1 MKYFSVNDW
10 DKWRKDAENE
20 VAYRAYIE
28 TIQTQLPSDLQLLL
42 RDAGTVYLND
52 GEVESISVSIEK
64 ASVDIVL
71 NGKWIVETTVGDRI
85 FHLAYTGVVS
95 FVSTID
101 PAAGGIH
108 GSGYGFHGIDEMEVI
123 ETGIYEHRMLFTSG
137 IELAV
142 RFRGFSLTY
151 VDPQR

>member
-1 MKYFSVNDW
+1 MKYFSVNDL

-85 FHLAYTGVVS
+85 FHHFRFNAA
-95 FVSTID
+95 D
-101 PAAGGIH
+101 P
-108 GSGYGFHGIDEMEVI
+108 
-123 ETGIYEHRMLFTSG
+123 RK
-137 IELAV
+137 
-142 RFRGFSLTY
+142 
-151 VDPQR
+151 